1 MGRSKGFYD
10 SIMRLWPLF
19 KAGFWM
25 GKQPGIGRV
34 LSPLFSTKI
43 HQVTMIPV
51 NEAITQG
58 DQIVLPY
65 SLLEWLV
72 ESASARF
79 IMMECVCR
87 RHENCQS
94 HPIDMGCLF
103 LGDGAAQI
111 HPSLGRKCD
120 TEEAKR
126 HIQRGLENGLYPLI
140 AHTIIEAISMGI
152 SYKRMLTVCFCCECC
167 CLVHRGLRKGPK
179 SLFQVVQRMP
189 GLRITVEEDCTSCG
203 ACIERCPVE
212 AISLNHRGAEISN
225 ACKGCGICIVAC
237 PANAIRM
244 EIEDENDMLA
254 GFAKQMQS
262 YADISGPTDKAGSP

>member
-1 MGRSKGFYD
+1 
-10 SIMRLWPLF
+10 
-19 KAGFWM
+19 M
-25 GKQPGIGRV
+25 GKQPGIGSV

-58 DQIVLPY
+58 DQIALPY

-87 RHENCQS
+87 RHENCQT

-140 AHTIIEAISMGI
+140 AHTMIEAVSLGI

-189 GLRITVEEDCTSCG
+189 GLRITVEEDCTSCS
-203 ACIERCPVE
+203 ACIKKCPVV

-244 EIEDENDMLA
+244 EIEGKNDMLA
-254 GFAKQMQS
+254 GFAKQMHS
-262 YADISGPTDKAGSP
+262 YADIFGPEDRAGLP